1 MTELRWDAEGLQL
14 ALQAQLPQLPEL
26 PSLTVE
32 VVSRCDST
40 NTVLLE
46 RARAGNTQPCLLLAE
61 EQTHGRGR
69 MGRTWQSAHAQ
80 AVGSSLTFSLALPLA
95 PKDWQGLSLAVGV
108 ALATALEATCD
119 TERHPIG
126 LKWPNDLW
134 LLDGPGCGRKLAGTL
149 IETVA
154 SQGQRVV
161 VVGVGINVLPQ
172 PEADT
177 DSRLSSGYAC
187 LAELNASITAPQAW
201 HQVLPHLLRALL
213 TFEESGFSTFVNAF
227 SQRDL
232 LCGQTVRTTQ
242 QGLEVGHCEGINQQ
256 GALLVRDRA
265 TQVLH
270 AIHSGE
276 VSVRPLA
283 ALSSVM

>member
-1 MTELRWDAEGLQL
+1 MTELRWDAEGLQQ
-14 ALQAQLPQLPEL
+14 ALQAQLPQLPQL

-32 VVSRCDST
+32 VVARCAST
-40 NTVLLE
+40 NTVLIE
-46 RARAGNTQPCLLLAE
+46 RARAGNTHPCLLLAE

-80 AVGSSLTFSLALPLA
+80 ALGSSLTFSLALPLA

-108 ALATALEATCD
+108 ALATALDSTG
-119 TERHPIG
+119 HHIG

-134 LLDGPGCGRKLAGTL
+134 LLDGPGRGRKLAGTL

-172 PEADT
+172 PDAGT
-177 DSRLSSGYAC
+177 GPTLSSGYAC
-187 LAELNASITAPQAW
+187 LAELNPAITAAQAW
-201 HQVLPHLLRALL
+201 HQVLPHLVRALL
-213 TFEESGFSTFVNAF
+213 TFEASGLSTFVNAF

-232 LCGQTVRTTQ
+232 LCGQTVLTTQ
-242 QGLEVGHCEGINQQ
+242 QGVEVGHCEGINEQ
-256 GALLVRDRA
+256 GALLVRDRT

-283 ALSSVM
+283 VLSSVM